1 MKVFFISIFLN
12 FRRLRTG
19 FSVIEIIVIEIFRVH
34 KKLNLKPDNS
44 IVTGHQKLKG
54 SGLYRF
60 NNLDSQ
66 LINFK
71 LYG

>member
-19 FSVIEIIVIEIFRVH
+19 LSVIEIIVIEIEIFRVH
-34 KKLNLKPDNS
+34 KILNLKPDNS

-54 SGLYRF
+54 SDLYRF
-60 NNLDSQ
+60 GNLD
-66 LINFK
+66 
-71 LYG
+71 G